1 MEAAKKFMD
10 GCYGAFI
17 NTDTYTV
24 GEEREIWSAIKL
36 YETARRTPS
45 MRHWIFSNLDYGSKV
60 GKYVEWLTSWISFVS
75 V

>member
-1 MEAAKKFMD
+1 MGEAQKFMD

-24 GEEREIWSAIKL
+24 GEEKEIWAAIKL

-45 MRHWIFSNLDYGSKV
+45 MRHWVFSNLDYGSKV
-60 GKYVEWLTSWISFVS
+60 SPPPR
-75 V
+75 